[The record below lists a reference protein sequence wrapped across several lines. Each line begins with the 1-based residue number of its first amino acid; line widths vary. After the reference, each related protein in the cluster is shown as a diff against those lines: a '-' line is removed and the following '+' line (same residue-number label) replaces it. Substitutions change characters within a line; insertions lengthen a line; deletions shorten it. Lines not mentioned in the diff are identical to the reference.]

1 MKMNNRKEA
10 ACNQHAEHSLQIF
23 IRTTILLMGFMVI
36 VKICKEMIR
45 DIKEIN
51 PL

>member
-10 ACNQHAEHSLQIF
+10 TSKQHAEHSLQIF
-23 IRTTILLMGFMVI
+23 IRTTILLIGFMVI

-45 DIKEIN
+45 DIQEIN
-51 PL
+51 LR